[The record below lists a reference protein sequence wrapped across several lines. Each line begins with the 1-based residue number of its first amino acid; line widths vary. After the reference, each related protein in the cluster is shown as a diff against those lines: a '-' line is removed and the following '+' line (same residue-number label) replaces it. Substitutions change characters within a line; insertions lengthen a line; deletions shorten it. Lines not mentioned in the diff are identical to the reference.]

1 VIGEDYYKK
10 MFQITEKFHSTLEK
24 EVVIKEILF
33 AFQDLFPNFSCYL
46 LLSQDHEGH
55 GDLPIM
61 NLDYNTNNVTAMN
74 AYVTGIVQI
83 ENSSSAKC
91 SSILYAPLKG
101 NQGVYG
107 VLQVNAPETLAFKP
121 VDVELITILTKSAG
135 HSMENAQLYQQSRRV
150 ISDLQLINEASQQLN
165 SNLRLAEIM
174 GYLSNQIKVSFN
186 AQEVGFF
193 FLTEKQ
199 EIPKVLPGSTPFFD
213 SIQARGYIDYIGEKM
228 FKGNEPLYFGNL
240 DIQNISNGLK
250 FRSLLAIPMIQTET
264 LKGFS
269 IVMHQNPYFFSFDT
283 FKLLQALIYHSSL
296 ALTNSML
303 REKLEKMI
311 ITDHLTK
318 LHSRKFLDEKIQRS
332 MREDEE
338 GAFIL
343 IDIDNFKVINDTFG
357 HQVGDGLLIQV
368 ANLIK
373 DNIREN
379 DVGARWGGEELAI
392 YLPKVSLEDGRTI
405 ADRLVS
411 CVEES
416 SKPSITISCGVSYW
430 KEDQLDSY
438 SSLFKRADEALYIAK
453 ATGKNKVVLQRDIIR
468 AS

>member
-1 VIGEDYYKK
+1 MIGEEYYKEI
-10 MFQITEKFHSTLEK
+10 FQKTEKFHSTLDK
-24 EVVIKEILF
+24 DLVIKEILF
-33 AFQDLFPNFSCYL
+33 AFQELFPKFSCYL
-46 LLSQDHEGH
+46 LLSQDHDSH

-61 NLDYNTNNVTAMN
+61 NLDYNSKNIEAMN
-74 AYVTGIVQI
+74 AYVTGVVQM
-83 ENSSSAKC
+83 EYSPLEM

-107 VLQVNAPETLAFKP
+107 VLQINAPNTLGFKQDDVDLITTLA
-121 VDVELITILTKSAG
+121 KSAG
-135 HSMENAQLYQQSRRV
+135 YAMENAQLYQQSRQV
-150 ISDLQLINEASQQLN
+150 ISNLQLINEASQQLN

-174 GYLSNQIKVSFN
+174 GYLSKQIKHSFD

-199 EIPKVLPGSTPFFD
+199 DVPVALPGSTPFFG
-213 SIQARGYIDYIGEKM
+213 SKQSHIYIDYIGDKII
-228 FKGNEPLYFGNL
+228 KGNEPLYFGNL
-240 DIQNISNGLK
+240 DIQKISSGLI
-250 FRSLLAIPMIQTET
+250 FRSILAFPMIQSESI
-264 LKGFS
+264 KGFS

-303 REKLEKMI
+303 REELERMI

-332 MREDEE
+332 LKEDEE

-343 IDIDNFKVINDTFG
+343 IDIDNFKEINDTFG
-357 HQVGDGLLIQV
+357 HQIGDELLIQV

-373 DNIREN
+373 ENIREN
-379 DVGARWGGEELAI
+379 DVGARWGGEELVI
-392 YLPKVSLEDGRTI
+392 YLPKVTLEEGRTI
-405 ADRLVS
+405 ADRLVKR
-411 CVEES
+411 VEES
-416 SKPSITISCGVSYW
+416 SKPSITVSCGVSYW
-430 KEDQLDSY
+430 KKDQLDSY
-438 SSLFKRADEALYIAK
+438 SFLFKRADEALYIAK
-453 ATGKNKVVLQRDIIR
+453 GTGKNRVVTQSDNTR